1 MKAMLNEITF
11 NNKYFNIFILFIN
24 TSISDALFKSF
35 LIPPSLISII
45 RLLSNIIFVLIV
57 FYYLLTKRIKMKRY
71 ALAIVFIIFIGI
83 TLLWAPNKFEAIKL
97 YINFIGPCSYF
108 IIIFCMLDKG
118 EIIDILKKYCNLVII
133 MDILTLTILSKV
145 GYMGESA
152 LEHVGRGI
160 HLSRSTMIIYL
171 NFCIFIYIYFL
182 SYNKKDYKQRN
193 TAILMLALSVTLIVF
208 SKSSTGIVTIGLFL
222 PLLLIVK
229 SKRASKSLVKIC
241 IIIGVALPIINF
253 TSPIINNILESIFHK
268 TLTFSGRRYIWDYAL
283 DKLTDNPILGNG
295 FESTSYLLN
304 NKIVPIYDRVAA
316 HTHNGFLE
324 LFLQS
329 GLIGLILGV
338 LILVITFRY
347 TFKLERKEAN
357 VIRVYFI
364 IFIIFNFMEP
374 YIINSASIITM
385 WLPSIYVIT
394 LTNKKMRLNK
404 NG

>member
-1 MKAMLNEITF
+1 
-11 NNKYFNIFILFIN
+11 
-24 TSISDALFKSF
+24 
-35 LIPPSLISII
+35 
-45 RLLSNIIFVLIV
+45 
-57 FYYLLTKRIKMKRY
+57 
-71 ALAIVFIIFIGI
+71 
-83 TLLWAPNKFEAIKL
+83 
-97 YINFIGPCSYF
+97 
-108 IIIFCMLDKG
+108 MLDKD
-118 EIIDILKKYCNLVII
+118 EIVDILKKYCNLVII

-152 LEHVGRGI
+152 TEHVVRGI

-193 TAILMLALSVTLIVF
+193 IAILMLALSITLIVF
-208 SKSSTGIVTIGLFL
+208 SRSSTGIVTIALFL

-241 IIIGVALPIINF
+241 ISIGVALPIINF
-253 TSPIINNILESIFHK
+253 TSPIINNILESVFHK
-268 TLTFSGRRYIWDYAL
+268 TLTFSGRRYIWEYAL

-304 NKIVPIYDRVAA
+304 NKVVPIYDRVAA

-347 TFKLERKEAN
+347 TFKLDRKEAN

-374 YIINSASIITM
+374 YIINSVSIITM
-385 WLPSIYVIT
+385 WLPLIYVIT

-404 NG
+404 NE

>member
-1 MKAMLNEITF
+1 
-11 NNKYFNIFILFIN
+11 
-24 TSISDALFKSF
+24 
-35 LIPPSLISII
+35 
-45 RLLSNIIFVLIV
+45 
-57 FYYLLTKRIKMKRY
+57 
-71 ALAIVFIIFIGI
+71 
-83 TLLWAPNKFEAIKL
+83 
-97 YINFIGPCSYF
+97 
-108 IIIFCMLDKG
+108 
-118 EIIDILKKYCNLVII
+118 
-133 MDILTLTILSKV
+133 
-145 GYMGESA
+145 
-152 LEHVGRGI
+152 
-160 HLSRSTMIIYL
+160 
-171 NFCIFIYIYFL
+171 
-182 SYNKKDYKQRN
+182 
-193 TAILMLALSVTLIVF
+193 MLALSVTLIVF
-208 SKSSTGIVTIGLFL
+208 SRSSTGIVTIALFL

-295 FESTSYLLN
+295 FESTGYLLN
-304 NKIVPIYDRVAA
+304 NKVVPIYDRVAA

-347 TFKLERKEAN
+347 TFKLDRKEAN